1 MEKVKHTVL
10 MVSYNQEEYLPL
22 ALDSLFSQS
31 ELPYEVV
38 ISDDC
43 STDGTWNVIMEYYNK
58 YPAIVKPIR
67 NKRNLGVFG
76 NINQVK
82 KLPTGDIISWLS
94 GDDLYKPGIFET
106 FNEVV
111 SKNGLN
117 PRFEK
122 FTLVSNA
129 IDLYPDGTE
138 TIYDNYRFR
147 DENLF
152 KVKIR
157 YGLNFRDTGFSIA
170 LWKTLS
176 PILMDLGYHA
186 DWLYCI
192 EQILNCNKFIFI
204 DKPFPIYRIGVGVVS
219 KTKMKALAD
228 SKIQVLKIVNEK
240 YANLLDDRDRF
251 YLRKER
257 KMQEFLIKS
266 SVIHFVQLSA
276 LIFYNWNN
284 YVTLQNRAND
294 IKSAFYWVGK
304 FLRLLKLRK

>member
-111 SKNGLN
+111 SGDN
-117 PRFEK
+117 EK
-122 FTLVSNA
+122 VCTLVNQQSEIVILIVAPLA
-129 IDLYPDGTE
+129 ILVILT
-138 TIYDNYRFR
+138 
-147 DENLF
+147 
-152 KVKIR
+152 
-157 YGLNFRDTGFSIA
+157 A
-170 LWKTLS
+170 
-176 PILMDLGYHA
+176 PIL
-186 DWLYCI
+186 I
-192 EQILNCNKFIFI
+192 KILLSDQFLSLVPVI
-204 DKPFPIYRIGVGVVS
+204 RWMGIGVFFKAIAFPMGYISFSKGDKKFFSGLREYVV
-219 KTKMKALAD
+219 
-228 SKIQVLKIVNEK
+228 IC
-240 YANLLDDRDRF
+240 
-251 YLRKER
+251 
-257 KMQEFLIKS
+257 
-266 SVIHFVQLSA
+266 
-276 LIFYNWNN
+276 
-284 YVTLQNRAND
+284 
-294 IKSAFYWVGK
+294 
-304 FLRLLKLRK
+304 